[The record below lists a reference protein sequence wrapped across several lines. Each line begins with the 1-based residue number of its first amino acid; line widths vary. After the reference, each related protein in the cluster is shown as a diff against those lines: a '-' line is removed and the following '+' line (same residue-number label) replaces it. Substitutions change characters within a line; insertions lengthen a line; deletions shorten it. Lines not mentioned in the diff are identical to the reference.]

1 MGKRRRARELA
12 MEALYRIEIAEDEPE
27 YVLEDL
33 FHANPVD
40 PETKDFAKSLV
51 LETVTNQEKIDQLIS
66 ETAKNWDLER
76 IAIIDKNILRFAI
89 AELLYFTDIPM
100 KVTID
105 EAIEIAK
112 KFSTPDS
119 SRFVN
124 GILDRIAK
132 SHPQVST
139 KARS

>member
-12 MEALYRIEIAEDEPE
+12 MEALYRIEIAEDSPE
-27 YVLEDL
+27 SVLEDL
-33 FHANPVD
+33 FSANPVD
-40 PETKDFAKSLV
+40 PETRAFAQSLV
-51 LETVTNQEKIDQLIS
+51 LETVGNQGEIDRLIS

-89 AELLYFTDIPM
+89 AELFYFADIPM

-112 KFSTPDS
+112 KYSTPDS

-132 SHPQVST
+132 SHPQASAKT
-139 KARS
+139 RY

>member
-1 MGKRRRARELA
+1 

-51 LETVTNQEKIDQLIS
+51 LETVTNQEQIDHLIS

-89 AELLYFTDIPM
+89 AELLYFADIPM

-132 SHPQVST
+132 SHPQAST

>member
-1 MGKRRRARELA
+1 
-12 MEALYRIEIAEDEPE
+12 MEALYRIEIAEDSPE
-27 YVLEDL
+27 LVLEDL
-33 FHANPVD
+33 FSVNPVD
-40 PETKDFAKSLV
+40 EETQGFAQSLV
-51 LETVTNQEKIDQLIS
+51 VETVRNQAQIDSLIS

-89 AELLYFTDIPM
+89 AELLYFPDIPM

-124 GILDRIAK
+124 GILDKIAK
-132 SHPQVST
+132 SHPQASS
-139 KARS
+139 KMRS

>member
-12 MEALYRIEIAEDEPE
+12 MEALYRIEIAEDTPE
-27 YVLEDL
+27 SVLADL
-33 FHANPVD
+33 FSANPLD
-40 PETKDFAKSLV
+40 PETEGFARSLV
-51 LETVTNQEKIDQLIS
+51 LQTVGNQKKIDHLIS

-76 IAIIDKNILRFAI
+76 IAVIDKNILRFAI
-89 AELLYFTDIPM
+89 AELLYFSDIPM

-132 SHPQVST
+132 SDPQVSA